1 MGKEHTLPA
10 IYTFSKL
17 FKTLFNMKKYIL
29 KLALLIASAVTG
41 AAQNSSQILLNTQNA
56 ESGLRNLG
64 TSDIIVR
71 NGLADRH
78 PLKVS
83 LIAAETSTGWSY
95 TIYIAVSE
103 LVSSA
108 VPEGGLLLLR
118 TKSGEVLEFS
128 NFLTKYQSIDAVG
141 RWIEGT
147 ASKIY
152 DNMAAYRVTREQLEL
167 ISTGVIKLRM
177 QVGGGSFDTEY
188 KKDRFGA
195 AIATH
200 LRVIDA
206 EISRNPDIRGD
217 F

>member
-1 MGKEHTLPA
+1 MIKRRKISNVFISIQVCRRPAYRTTCRKVGKEHTLPA

-29 KLALLIASAVTG
+29 KLALLIASVVTG

-95 TIYIAVSE
+95 TIYIASD
-103 LVSSA
+103 SC
-108 VPEGGLLLLR
+108 
-118 TKSGEVLEFS
+118 K
-128 NFLTKYQSIDAVG
+128 NH
-141 RWIEGT
+141 
-147 ASKIY
+147 SK
-152 DNMAAYRVTREQLEL
+152 
-167 ISTGVIKLRM
+167 
-177 QVGGGSFDTEY
+177 
-188 KKDRFGA
+188 
-195 AIATH
+195 
-200 LRVIDA
+200 
-206 EISRNPDIRGD
+206 
-217 F
+217 